1 MDFKRDILPLKNI
14 IFRTALRITLN
25 REEAEDIVQDCLVK
39 IWKQTQEGAN
49 IQNLE
54 SYALTMSRNLALD
67 RKKLSANNVISLN
80 EEVHDHEDEHQL
92 TPDQQLIKSEN
103 TSLIEQLVN
112 KLPEKQRTVMQLRDV
127 EGKSY
132 KEIADILSITESD
145 VKVTLFRARKEVKE
159 QYLKVGIFDSK

>member
-39 IWKQTQEGAN
+39 IWKQTQTGAE

-67 RKKLSANNVISLN
+67 RKKLSANRVISLV
-80 EEVHDHEDEHQL
+80 EEQHDTQDEHQVL
-92 TPDQQLIKSEN
+92 PDEQLMRDET
-103 TSLIEQLVN
+103 TSIIEQIVN
-112 KLPEKQRTVMQLRDV
+112 RLPEKQRTVMQLRDI

-132 KEIADILSITESD
+132 KEIAEVLSITESD
-145 VKVTLFRARKEVKE
+145 VKVTLYRARQQVREE
-159 QYLKVGIFDSK
+159 YLKVGIFQSK

>member
-39 IWKQTQEGAN
+39 IWKQTQEGIE

-67 RKKLSANNVISLN
+67 RKALATNRVISLV
-80 EEVHDHEDEHQL
+80 EEVHDHEDEQQL
-92 TPDQQLIKSEN
+92 NPAEQLIKAES
-103 TSLIEQLVN
+103 TSLVEQIVN
-112 KLPEKQRTVMQLRDV
+112 QLPEKQRTIMQLRDI

-159 QYLKVGIFDSK
+159 RYLKVGIFNAR

>member
-39 IWKQTQEGAN
+39 IWKQTEEGAE

-54 SYALTMSRNLALD
+54 SYALTISRNLALD
-67 RKKLSANNVISLN
+67 RKSLAHNRVISLV
-80 EEVHDHEDEHQL
+80 EEEHDTQDEHQL
-92 TPDQQLIKSEN
+92 TPDEQLIKHESK
-103 TSLIEQLVN
+103 SLIEQIVN
-112 KLPEKQRTVMQLRDV
+112 SLPEKQRSIMQLRDI

-132 KEIADILSITESD
+132 KEIAGILSITESD
-145 VKVTLFRARKEVKE
+145 VKVTLFRARQQVKE
-159 QYLKVGIFDSK
+159 QYSKVSMYEH